1 MRWPCTQPRPEHE
14 STQPVTGARRYVVMS
29 KDERLPFQRLDVYVT
44 ARAFAQAIHAAA
56 IRDPE
61 LRDQATRA
69 SKSTFC
75 NLCEG
80 LPSRSAAKRRKHFAI
95 ADGSLHE
102 ALGAVDLAAA
112 IGAVDAQSAQAIQ
125 MLGARTLRLLRGL
138 TR

>member
-1 MRWPCTQPRPEHE
+1 LVLV
-14 STQPVTGARRYVVMS
+14 PVFIPLPSPSQELVVS
-29 KDERLPFQRLDVYVT
+29 DHLLPFQRLDVYAA
-44 ARAFAQAIHAAA
+44 ARAFARLIHEAA
-56 IRDPE
+56 IRNAE

-80 LPSRSAAKRRKHFAI
+80 LPSRSPSMRRKHFAI

-112 IGAVDAQSAQAIQ
+112 LGAVDPEHLRAIQ
-125 MLGARTLRLLRGL
+125 VQGALLFRLLRGL
-138 TR
+138 MR